1 MKNILIILLLAVAV
15 YMGYLGFK
23 ADMHP
28 PILTGIGFLIIAVL
42 FYKNGK

>member
-1 MKNILIILLLAVAV
+1 MLLLVVAV

-28 PILTGIGFLIIAVL
+28 PILTAIGFIIIAIL